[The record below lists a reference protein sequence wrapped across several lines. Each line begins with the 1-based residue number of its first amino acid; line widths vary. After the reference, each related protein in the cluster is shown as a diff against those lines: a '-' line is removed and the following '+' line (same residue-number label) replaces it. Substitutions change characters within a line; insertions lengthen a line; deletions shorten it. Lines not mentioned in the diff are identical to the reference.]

1 LIRRLDNVQLA
12 VTAGAVLGGQ
22 VHRIAASSKDRVTD
36 RGLARRGLTITR
48 NHTNSKDGL
57 VTLVDGQATELTKV
71 ALLLLGH
78 ALILLEVAART
89 VTVTSSLSRVMTH
102 AETLETNLAP
112 VGGGLGWEADGI
124 GSGLDPIKGARL
136 KILEL
141 VDLTIVGHVVVGP
154 FLVLTIS
161 GAVALK
167 LASGGL
173 IGIGRANDRVNF
185 FEKLRIGDEKG
196 ARRLRRLVAIA
207 VTAVA
212 LEAAEG
218 VDVRDGRGDSCE
230 CEEGLDESHYC

>member
-1 LIRRLDNVQLA
+1 
-12 VTAGAVLGGQ
+12 
-22 VHRIAASSKDRVTD
+22 
-36 RGLARRGLTITR
+36 
-48 NHTNSKDGL
+48 
-57 VTLVDGQATELTKV
+57 
-71 ALLLLGH
+71 
-78 ALILLEVAART
+78 
-89 VTVTSSLSRVMTH
+89 MTH

-185 FEKLRIGDEKG
+185 FGKLSISDEEG
-196 ARRLRRLVAIA
+196 TRRLRRL
-207 VTAVA
+207 VA

-230 CEEGLDESHYC
+230 CEEGLVDESHYC